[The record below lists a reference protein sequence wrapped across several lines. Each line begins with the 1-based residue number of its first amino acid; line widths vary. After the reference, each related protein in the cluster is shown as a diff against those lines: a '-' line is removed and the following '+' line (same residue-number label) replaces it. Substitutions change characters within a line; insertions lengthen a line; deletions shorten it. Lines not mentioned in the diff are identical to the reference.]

1 MVKYVLIHTCTSAP
15 LSLAKFMRRTQA
27 ATIIQKYRRMYV
39 ERKRYRQKQAAAL
52 AMQTILRGYM
62 ARQKYQA
69 VRCTSEVECFSFP
82 STDAPNLLWLFVC
95 LPVAA
100 EVT

>member
-1 MVKYVLIHTCTSAP
+1 MYMSAP

-69 VRCTSEVECFSFP
+69 VRCASGVECFSFP
-82 STDAPNLLWLFVC
+82 STDAPLSVR
-95 LPVAA
+95 
-100 EVT
+100 